1 MTVFNPGSPPPGLP
15 PGVSALPESAIVGA
29 KTKIRARQSTGFG
42 TPPAVHC
49 SEKEEDYMHP
59 AFWPMQ
65 AFVFWADVLML
76 PWKIMMAPV
85 AESLNMAEA
94 AASPAAAAG
103 LDPVSPKEIGTSAT
117 DFRKDG
123 DV

>member
-1 MTVFNPGSPPPGLP
+1 M
-15 PGVSALPESAIVGA
+15 
-29 KTKIRARQSTGFG
+29 
-42 TPPAVHC
+42 HC

-76 PWKIMMAPV
+76 PWKMMIAPLAVNV
-85 AESLNMAEA
+85 AAA

>member
-1 MTVFNPGSPPPGLP
+1 
-15 PGVSALPESAIVGA
+15 
-29 KTKIRARQSTGFG
+29 
-42 TPPAVHC
+42 
-49 SEKEEDYMHP
+49 
-59 AFWPMQ
+59 MQ

-76 PWKIMMAPV
+76 PWKMMMAPV